1 MQTKLTVLLN
11 IKYPIV
17 QGAMAWV
24 SEAHLAAAIAEAGG
38 VGSIAAG
45 GRSADWVRQQIRLAK
60 TLTDKPFGINLVLLD
75 KDIDQ
80 KKQVIIE
87 EGVTFVATGAGNPLP
102 HIEDFHNAG
111 IKVIPVVPSLKLAK
125 RVEKAGADAI
135 VIEGLEAGGHI
146 GRSTTMALM
155 TQVIPEIAIPVIV
168 AGGIVDGRGVAAAL
182 LMGADGVQL
191 GTRFYASTE
200 CQAHPNAKAAII
212 TASDQDSETTGP
224 KGHEVRGIKNALT
237 QKYHEMV
244 AAGASEEQLI
254 NLVTGTNKSAAIDG
268 DTEWGFVQAGQSL
281 APIQSIMTCGEIIE
295 DLMQTATACSAD
307 LCRRFS
313 DR

>member
-1 MQTKLTVLLN
+1 MQTKLTALLN

-24 SEAHLAAAIAEAGG
+24 SEAHLAASVAEAGG

-45 GRSADWVRQQIRLAK
+45 GRSAEWVRQQIRLAK
-60 TLTDKPFGINLVLLD
+60 TLTDKPFGVNLVLLD
-75 KDIDQ
+75 NDIEQ

-87 EGVTFVATGAGNPLP
+87 EGVSFVATGAGNPLP
-102 HIEDFHNAG
+102 HIDDFHSVG
-111 IKVIPVVPSLKLAK
+111 IKVMPVVPNLKLAK

-155 TQVIPEIAIPVIV
+155 TQVIPEIDIPVIV
-168 AGGIVDGRGVAAAL
+168 AGGFADGRGVAAAL

-191 GTRFYASTE
+191 GTRFYASAE
-200 CQAHPNAKAAII
+200 CQAHPNAKAAIVAA
-212 TASDQDSETTGP
+212 TDQDSDTTGP
-224 KGHEVRGIKNALT
+224 RGHEVRGIKNALT

-254 NLVTGTNKSAAIDG
+254 ALVTGTNKKAAIDG
-268 DTEWGFVQAGQSL
+268 DTQWGFVQAGQSL
-281 APIQSIMTCGEIIE
+281 APIQSIMTCREIIE
-295 DLMQTATACSAD
+295 DLMQSAAEHSTE
-307 LCRRFS
+307 LCKRF
-313 DR
+313 